1 LARPA
6 EKKAQAAEPPAVR
19 IDGLTKVYPG
29 RDGPVQAIDGL
40 SLKLRRGEFCAV
52 VGPSG
57 CGKTTLLRILAGLDT
72 PGGGTVD
79 LGARGEASCAL
90 VFQGASL
97 FPWLNVLD
105 NVAYGLWTRGVPRQE
120 RQSAARRHIEMV
132 GLSRFVNAYPH
143 QLSEG
148 MRQRVAIARA
158 FCAEP
163 DLLLMDEPFASLDEQ
178 NRMLLQEELLA
189 MWQISGRTVL
199 FVTHSIDE
207 AITLA
212 DRVVVMSARPAR
224 IMGDFPVPFDRPRD
238 VADLRLT
245 PPFASL
251 SRSVW
256 EILRREVLL
265 TRERESVLV
274 PASW

>member
-1 LARPA
+1 
-6 EKKAQAAEPPAVR
+6 
-19 IDGLTKVYPG
+19 
-29 RDGPVQAIDGL
+29 
-40 SLKLRRGEFCAV
+40 
-52 VGPSG
+52 
-57 CGKTTLLRILAGLDT
+57 
-72 PGGGTVD
+72 
-79 LGARGEASCAL
+79 
-90 VFQGASL
+90 
-97 FPWLNVLD
+97 
-105 NVAYGLWTRGVPRQE
+105 
-120 RQSAARRHIEMV
+120 
-132 GLSRFVNAYPH
+132 
-143 QLSEG
+143 